1 LQVIVRVEPASTI
14 CSSPLGSSVSTESD
28 GFICWAIDVDK
39 KKKSWNNETDR
50 PLLTRDKSLPT
61 LVRRNFDI
69 FWSRHSL
76 ILSIFNQLF

>member
-50 PLLTRDKSLPT
+50 PLLINRDNRLPT
-61 LVRRNFDI
+61 PVRRNLDI
-69 FWSRHSL
+69 F
-76 ILSIFNQLF
+76 